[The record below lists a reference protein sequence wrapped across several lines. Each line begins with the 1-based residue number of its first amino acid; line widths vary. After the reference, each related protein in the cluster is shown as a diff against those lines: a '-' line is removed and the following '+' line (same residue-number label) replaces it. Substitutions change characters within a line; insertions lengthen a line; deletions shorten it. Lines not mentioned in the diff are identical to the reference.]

1 MLIVLD
7 AIDEFG
13 FLIYFH
19 LNFELIT
26 PFIFSQT
33 ASNNYK
39 GGGGKMYIRVKCVKI
54 VPQFPFI
61 KISFFFFFYRS
72 MVEKEVIINFVKKEE
87 GRFDVI
93 YVFIH
98 A

>member
-33 ASNNYK
+33 ASNIIIR
-39 GGGGKMYIRVKCVKI
+39 GGGKMYIRVKCVKI

-61 KISFFFFFYRS
+61 KISFFSFFYRS